1 MHNGQVGGFEAFRKR
16 ADMLVPDHLYG
27 FRKGATD
34 SEVLFLLA
42 LAEGLE
48 ENAPGALARAAGK
61 LAALSRDH
69 GEGPHL
75 RLSAAFSDGQAL
87 WAARG
92 SCDSISPTVYY
103 RWSETRKGWAVVSEP
118 LEMGEADWTPLCP
131 GKIAR
136 FEGDQMA
143 LYDLPL

>member
-1 MHNGQVGGFEAFRKR
+1 
-16 ADMLVPDHLYG
+16 MLVPDALYAS
-27 FRKGATD
+27 RKGATD

-48 ENAPGALARAAGK
+48 TDPVG
-61 LAALSRDH
+61 ALSRAASQLANLSRSL
-69 GEGPHL
+69 GTAPHL
-75 RLSAAFSDGQAL
+75 RLSAAFSDGKAL

-92 SCDSISPTVYY
+92 SWDRISPTVYY
-103 RWSETRKGWAVVSEP
+103 RWSDTRRGWAVVSEP
-118 LEMGEADWTPLCP
+118 LEMGEADWTPLCS

-136 FEGDQMA
+136 FEGDTVE